1 MGFFSRKDKIVDL
14 TEDYK
19 YEKKHPKEDL
29 KIPSPTST
37 PVESQESST
46 GGFFNFFGGSN
57 TLSSSST
64 PSSSSSSS
72 AVSETQSSESLDI
85 GETIDAGEKRRR
97 LAKRLKDMTDR
108 IEDLSNQIY
117 QLQQRIDL
125 LERKVRAN
133 STSTSSD

>member
-29 KIPSPTST
+29 KIPSPTSA
-37 PVESQESST
+37 PLESQESSS
-46 GGFFNFFGGSN
+46 GGFFNFFGSSN
-57 TLSSSST
+57 TPSSSTSSSST
-64 PSSSSSSS
+64 SIASSSGSSLEDST
-72 AVSETQSSESLDI
+72 SE
-85 GETIDAGEKRRR
+85 ETIDAGEKRRR

-108 IEDLSNQIY
+108 IEEQSNQIY

-125 LERKVRAN
+125 LERKMRYN
-133 STSTSSD
+133 SPSGNSD